1 MSTSNESKLDFANMV
16 LNHHALEAVIEDVH
30 QRLFARFRVGTEQE
44 RKIVADIMDAGDLFI
59 KELKTIVD
67 QHAKSET
74 VDDKIQPI
82 D

>member
-1 MSTSNESKLDFANMV
+1 MSTSNEAKLDFANMV
-16 LNHHALEAVIEDVH
+16 LGHHALDAVIEDIH
-30 QRLFARFRVGTEQE
+30 LRLFARFRTGTEQE

-67 QHAKSET
+67 QTVEP
-74 VDDKIQPI
+74 VDDTVKPI